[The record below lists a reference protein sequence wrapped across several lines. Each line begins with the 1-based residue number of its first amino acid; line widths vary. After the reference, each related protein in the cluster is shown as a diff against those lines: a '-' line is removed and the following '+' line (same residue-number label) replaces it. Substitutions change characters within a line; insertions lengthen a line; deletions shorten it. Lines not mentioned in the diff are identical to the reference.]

1 MELRATRE
9 MRRNEQLRKA
19 GGRKS
24 EAPAAPAKGGAPAP
38 KQAPADK
45 LALSRQALDWLE
57 RQNRQ
62 NQEAMERQSARSGSK
77 SELDIME
84 KQLKAQEKCQK
95 IAARIMRGDRVPP
108 EDLEYLMNN
117 DPEGYKR
124 AMAMRR
130 IKKDPEDCESVLD
143 EEDRNGGA
151 ESEAAPEAAAPE
163 ASGGSGG
170 PDAAPSE

>member
-19 GGRKS
+19 GVRKS
-24 EAPAAPAKGGAPAP
+24 ETPAAPSKGGAQPLR
-38 KQAPADK
+38 QAPADK
-45 LALSRQALDWLE
+45 LALSRQALDWLD
-57 RQNRQ
+57 RQ
-62 NQEAMERQSARSGSK
+62 NQEAMERKSAQSGSK

-117 DPEGYKR
+117 DPEGYKL

-143 EEDRNGGA
+143 EEDRNGGR
-151 ESEAAPEAAAPE
+151 ESEGSPEAAAPE

-170 PDAAPSE
+170 PDTAPSE

>member
-9 MRRNEQLRKA
+9 MRRNEQLSKA
-19 GGRKS
+19 AGRKS
-24 EAPAAPAKGGAPAP
+24 ETPAAPSKGRAQLL
-38 KQAPADK
+38 KQASADK
-45 LALSRQALDWLE
+45 LALSQQALDWLDQ
-57 RQNRQ
+57 R

-77 SELDIME
+77 SELDIMG
-84 KQLKAQEKCQK
+84 KQLKAQEKCEK

-117 DPEGYKR
+117 DPEGYKL

-143 EEDRNGGA
+143 EEDRNGGT
-151 ESEAAPEAAAPE
+151 ESEAPPEAAVPE